1 MKTWLVFALLSMFCW
16 GSYIVV
22 AKVATVEKYCALGP
36 KWSAILMM
44 GGIAIVMAIYL
55 SFSKGV
61 KPTLTLPATIAGMS
75 QGILWAMG
83 MVFSLLAFE
92 AGADVSRAVPIFN
105 CNTLVAVLLGIMVLK
120 EIPDA
125 TGIVRIAIGSAMVIL
140 GGVLVAR

>member
-1 MKTWLVFALLSMFCW
+1 MKTWLIYALLSMVCW
-16 GSYIVV
+16 GSYIVI

-44 GGIAIVMAIYL
+44 GGVAIVMAIYL
-55 SFSKGV
+55 AFSKGTR
-61 KPTLTLPATIAGMS
+61 PTINLSSAAAGMS

-83 MVFSLLAFE
+83 MVFSLLAFQ

-105 CNTLVAVLLGIMVLK
+105 CNTLVAVLLGILVLK

-125 TGIVRIAIGSAMVIL
+125 AGIVRIAIGSVMVIL

>member
-1 MKTWLVFALLSMFCW
+1 MKTWLIYALLSMICW
-16 GSYIVV
+16 GSYIVI

-44 GGIAIVMAIYL
+44 GGVAIVMAIYL
-55 SFSKGV
+55 AFSKGTR
-61 KPTLTLPATIAGMS
+61 PTINLSSAAAGMS

-83 MVFSLLAFE
+83 MVFSLLAFQ

-105 CNTLVAVLLGIMVLK
+105 CNTLVAVLLGILVLK

-125 TGIVRIAIGSAMVIL
+125 AGIVRIAIGSVMVIL

>member
-1 MKTWLVFALLSMFCW
+1 MKMWIVFSLLAMVCW

-44 GGIAIVMAIYL
+44 GGIAVVMAIYL
-55 SFSKGV
+55 AFSKGTR
-61 KPTLTLPATIAGMS
+61 PTLTVPSMIAGVS
-75 QGILWAMG
+75 QGVLWTMG

-120 EIPDA
+120 EIPDSA
-125 TGIVRIAIGSAMVIL
+125 GIVRIVIGSAMVIL

>member
-1 MKTWLVFALLSMFCW
+1 MKTWLVYALLAMMCW

-44 GGIAIVMAIYL
+44 CGIAIVMMIYL
-55 SFSKGV
+55 AFSKGV
-61 KPTLTLPATIAGMS
+61 KPALTLPSTIAGMS
-75 QGILWAMG
+75 QGVLWAMG
-83 MVFSLLAFE
+83 MVFSLLAFQ

-105 CNTLVAVLLGIMVLK
+105 CNTLVAVLLGIIVLK

-125 TGIVRIAIGSAMVIL
+125 VGIVKIAIGSVMVIL

>member
-1 MKTWLVFALLSMFCW
+1 MKTWLVYALLAMVCW

-44 GGIAIVMAIYL
+44 GGIIVVMVIYL
-55 SFSKGV
+55 SLSKGV
-61 KPTLTLPATIAGMS
+61 KPALTLPSTIAGMS
-75 QGILWAMG
+75 QGVLWAMG
-83 MVFSLLAFE
+83 MVFSLLAFQ
-92 AGADVSRAVPIFN
+92 AGADVSRVVPIFN

-120 EIPDA
+120 EIPDTA
-125 TGIVRIAIGSAMVIL
+125 GIVRIAIGSVMIIL